1 MIFKGCDLVAP
12 ATWKGDQKM
21 ERYDYFEAVKED
33 LKDYVA
39 ECVNWNNLDLADLE
53 DDRTRDSLYDE
64 AFISDSVTGNA
75 SGSYTFNTW
84 KAEENIC
91 HNLDLATEA
100 FREYGYDGI
109 NTDSAETI
117 DVTIRCYVLGQ
128 VFEEAFKEIAEE
140 LEEITA

>member
-1 MIFKGCDLVAP
+1 
-12 ATWKGDQKM
+12 M
-21 ERYDYFEAVKED
+21 ERYDYFRTVKED
-33 LKDYVA
+33 AKNYII
-39 ECVNWNNLDLADLE
+39 ECMNWNNLTAEDLE
-53 DDRTRDSLYDE
+53 NEADNLYDE
-64 AFISDSVTGNA
+64 AFVSDSVTGNA

-100 FREYGYDGI
+100 FTEFGYDGI
-109 NTDSAETI
+109 NTDSAEAI

-128 VFEEAFKEIAEE
+128 IWGEAIEEVTEE

>member
-1 MIFKGCDLVAP
+1 
-12 ATWKGDQKM
+12 M
-21 ERYDYFEAVKED
+21 ERYNYFRTVKED
-33 LKDYVA
+33 AKDYII
-39 ECVNWNNLDLADLE
+39 ECMNWNNLTAEDLE
-53 DDRTRDSLYDE
+53 NEADNLYDE
-64 AFISDSVTGNA
+64 AFLSDSVTGNA

-100 FREYGYDGI
+100 FTEFGYDGI
-109 NTDSAETI
+109 NTDSAEAI

-128 VFEEAFKEIAEE
+128 IWGEAIEEVTEE